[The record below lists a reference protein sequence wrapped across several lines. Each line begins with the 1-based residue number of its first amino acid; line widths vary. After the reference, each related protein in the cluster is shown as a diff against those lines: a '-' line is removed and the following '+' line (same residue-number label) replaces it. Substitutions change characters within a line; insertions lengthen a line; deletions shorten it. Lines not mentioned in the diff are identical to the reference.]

1 MVISALQFDTSFFW
15 HELLRPSSGFLGGLV
30 RTVYISVIA
39 QLIAVALGLLVALAR
54 RSTLRVVRSVAGFY
68 VWVLR
73 GTPLLVQLVI
83 VYDGLAATDIYRFH
97 DMTLLGVTVLASVQ
111 AAIVT
116 LALNESA
123 YMSEIIRAGLAA
135 VDVGQNEA
143 ALSIGMTPMQ
153 SMRYVVVP
161 QAMRFV
167 IPPLG
172 NDFNAMMKGTS
183 VLSVIGVPE
192 MFLITQEISSSTF
205 RTFEIF
211 MDAAI
216 YYLALTTIWAFF
228 QAWIEIK
235 IDRSWGI
242 IRTKRSL
249 YAAVRERFRD
259 PQALGLT
266 RRAQ

>member
-1 MVISALQFDTSFFW
+1 M
-15 HELLRPSSGFLGGLV
+15 
-30 RTVYISVIA
+30 
-39 QLIAVALGLLVALAR
+39 VALAR
-54 RSTLRVVRSVAGFY
+54 RSTFRVLRSVAGFY

-83 VYDGLAATDIYRFH
+83 IFDGLAATDIYTFRDLTF
-97 DMTLLGVTVLASVQ
+97 LGITVLASVQ

-143 ALSIGMTPMQ
+143 ALSIGMTPAQ

-172 NDFNAMMKGTS
+172 NDFNAMMKSTS

-205 RTFEIF
+205 HTFEIF
-211 MDAAI
+211 ADAAL
-216 YYLALTTIWAFF
+216 YYLALTTIWTFI
-228 QAWIEIK
+228 QAWIEVK
-235 IDRSWGI
+235 VDRSWGI
-242 IRTKRSL
+242 ERTKRSPISYL
-249 YAAVRERFRD
+249 RERYRNPRTF
-259 PQALGLT
+259 GVS
-266 RRAQ
+266 RRGI

>member
-1 MVISALQFDTSFFW
+1 MLLSALQFNTSFFW
-15 HELLRPSSGFLGGLV
+15 HELLRPSSGFLGGLW

-39 QLIAVALGLLVALAR
+39 QVIAVIIGLVVALAR
-54 RSTLRVVRSVAGFY
+54 RSTLRIVRGVAGFY

-83 VYDGLAATDIYRFH
+83 VYDGLAATDIYRFK
-97 DMTLLGVTVLASVQ
+97 DMTLLGISILASVQ

-143 ALSIGMTPMQ
+143 ALSIGMTPAQ
-153 SMRYVVVP
+153 SMRHVVVP
-161 QAMRFV
+161 QALRFV

-172 NDFNAMMKGTS
+172 NDFNAMMKSTS

-205 RTFEIF
+205 HTFEIF
-211 MDAAI
+211 LDAAL
-216 YYLALTTIWAFF
+216 YYLALTTIWTFI
-228 QAWIEIK
+228 QAWLEAK

-242 IRTKRSL
+242 VRANRSML
-249 YAAVRERFRD
+249 ASVREHFQDSRT
-259 PQALGLT
+259 LGLS
-266 RRAQ
+266 RRA

>member
-1 MVISALQFDTSFFW
+1 MIIGSLQFNTPFFW
-15 HELLRPSSGFLGGLV
+15 HELLRPSCGFLGGLW
-30 RTVYISVIA
+30 RTIYISVLA
-39 QLIAVALGLLVALAR
+39 QVIAVILGLVIALAR
-54 RSTLRVVRSVAGFY
+54 RSTLRILRSVAGTY
-68 VWVLR
+68 VWILR

-83 VYDGLAATDIYRFH
+83 IYDGFAATGIYRFR
-97 DMTLLGVTVLASVQ
+97 DISILGVTILAGVQ

-143 ALSIGMTPMQ
+143 ALSVGMTPWQ
-153 SMRYVVVP
+153 AMRYVVVP

-172 NDFNAMMKGTS
+172 NDFNAMMKSTS

-205 RTFEIF
+205 HTFEIF
-211 MDAAI
+211 TDAAI
-216 YYLALTTIWAFF
+216 YYLALTTIWMFI
-228 QAWIEIK
+228 QAWLEAK

-242 IRTKRSL
+242 ARSKNSMF
-249 YAAVRERFRD
+249 ASVRERFRD
-259 PQALGLT
+259 PQTFGLS
-266 RRAQ
+266 RRA

>member
-1 MVISALQFDTSFFW
+1 
-15 HELLRPSSGFLGGLV
+15 
-30 RTVYISVIA
+30 VIA
-39 QLIAVALGLLVALAR
+39 QILAVVIGLVVALGR
-54 RSTLRVVRSVAGFY
+54 RSRIRLLRGIAGFY

-83 VYDGLAATDIYRFH
+83 VYDGLAASGIYRFQ
-97 DMTLLGVTVLASVQ
+97 DMTLLGVTLLASVQ

-123 YMSEIIRAGLAA
+123 YMSEIIRAGLTA
-135 VDVGQNEA
+135 VDAGQNEA
-143 ALSIGMTPMQ
+143 ALSVGMTPGQ
-153 SMRYVVVP
+153 SMRHVIIP

-172 NDFNAMMKGTS
+172 NDFNAMMKSTS

-211 MDAAI
+211 IDAAL
-216 YYLALTTIWAFF
+216 YYLALTTIWTFI
-228 QAWIEIK
+228 QAWLEAR
-235 IDRSWGI
+235 IDRSWGFVP
-242 IRTKRSL
+242 TQRSL
-249 YAAVRERFRD
+249 LATVRERFQD
-259 PQALGLT
+259 PRTLGLS
-266 RRAQ
+266 RRP

>member
-1 MVISALQFDTSFFW
+1 MLISTLQFDTSFFW
-15 HELLRPSSGFLGGLV
+15 HELFGPSNAFLGGLW

-39 QLIAVALGLLVALAR
+39 QVLAVVIGLVVALAR
-54 RSTLRVVRSVAGFY
+54 RSTLRIIRGVAGAY

-83 VYDGLAATDIYRFH
+83 VYDGLAATDIYRFQ
-97 DMTLLGVTVLASVQ
+97 DVTVLGVTILASVQ
-111 AAIVT
+111 AAILT

-143 ALSIGMTPMQ
+143 ALSVGMTPTQ
-153 SMRYVVVP
+153 AMRYVVVP

-172 NDFNAMMKGTS
+172 NDFNAMMKSTS

-192 MFLITQEISSSTF
+192 LFLITQEISSSTF
-205 RTFEIF
+205 HTFEIF
-211 MDAAI
+211 MDAAL
-216 YYLALTTIWAFF
+216 YYLALTTIWAFI
-228 QAWIEIK
+228 QTWLEARV
-235 IDRSWGI
+235 DRSWGI
-242 IRTKRSL
+242 ERAQRSWW
-249 YAAVRERFRD
+249 ASIRERFQD
-259 PQALGLT
+259 PKTLGIG
-266 RRAQ
+266 RRA